1 MRDWLP
7 GFFALSSFI
16 FFPTRSHLVQ
26 PTFAFFPI
34 KAKGCDSEIFL
45 AVPDILSLLRNDLS
59 ITEPCLDACMSLD
72 VACETSILLA
82 YRILLLCPLMH
93 SSKAPVW
100 AFELSLPCRWAS
112 FTLSP
117 VTSTFLSFTSFICC
131 VTGCVSSLR
140 MKVLKQHEFSTSAT
154 TWLPFGKVLLH
165 QTASLENKETDRR
178 WWVFKE
184 SMAPSTVL
192 WYDFC
197 NHML

>member
-16 FFPTRSHLVQ
+16 FFPTRSHLVL

-45 AVPDILSLLRNDLS
+45 AVLDILSLLRNDLS

-82 YRILLLCPLMH
+82 YHILLLCPLMH

-100 AFELSLPCRWAS
+100 AFELSLPRQWAS

-140 MKVLKQHEFSTSAT
+140 MKVLKQHEVNVGVNWLFVSAQ
-154 TWLPFGKVLLH
+154 VLLH
-165 QTASLENKETDRR
+165 GYLLVKFYFTRR
-178 WWVFKE
+178 
-184 SMAPSTVL
+184 L
-192 WYDFC
+192 
-197 NHML
+197 H